1 MAFTVEDFED
11 MLRILERNPEWQE
24 RMRRAILSRELLE
37 LPERLLA
44 LVQQLI
50 ESDARNSAQIAEL
63 TRTVQR
69 HDEAIATLIQT
80 VQRHNEIL
88 LRHDELI
95 AELIQTVQRH
105 DALIA
110 ELIQTVQRQG
120 EQIAELTRTVQRH
133 DELIAELIQTVQR
146 HDALIAELIQTVQ
159 RQGEQIAELTRT
171 VRRHDEI
178 LQHHDEQIAEL
189 VQVVR
194 ELAEA
199 QRRTEARLERL
210 ENRLEGE
217 IGRQSGERYEREVVA
232 SAPVFFYG
240 GQGGGLGN
248 PMVQDQLRQ
257 WLQPLF
263 EQGVEISQLA
273 NPFRADII
281 WWKGDRVMVVEVG
294 IKVSRD
300 DVKRAAARA
309 ELLRRAGVNATPAVI
324 GEEWGLPD
332 VQALAQQE
340 GVEWFVGDGLSQGFL
355 EFRKLPDGLPRR

>member
-44 LVQQLI
+44 LVHQLI

-110 ELIQTVQRQG
+110 ELIQTVQR
-120 EQIAELTRTVQRH
+120 
-133 DELIAELIQTVQR
+133 
-146 HDALIAELIQTVQ
+146 
-159 RQGEQIAELTRT
+159 
-171 VRRHDEI
+171 
-178 LQHHDEQIAEL
+178 HDEQIAEL

>member
-88 LRHDELI
+88 LEILLRHDELI

-159 RQGEQIAELTRT
+159 R
-171 VRRHDEI
+171 
-178 LQHHDEQIAEL
+178 HDEQIAEL

-263 EQGVEISQLA
+263 EQGVEISNLA

>member
-110 ELIQTVQRQG
+110 ELIQTVQR
-120 EQIAELTRTVQRH
+120 
-133 DELIAELIQTVQR
+133 
-146 HDALIAELIQTVQ
+146 
-159 RQGEQIAELTRT
+159 
-171 VRRHDEI
+171 
-178 LQHHDEQIAEL
+178 HDEQIAEL

-248 PMVQDQLRQ
+248 LMVQDQLRQ

-263 EQGVEISQLA
+263 EQGVEISHLA

>member
-37 LPERLLA
+37 LPERLLS

-80 VQRHNEIL
+80 VQRH
-88 LRHDELI
+88 DELI

-110 ELIQTVQRQG
+110 ELIQTVH
-120 EQIAELTRTVQRH
+120 RH
-133 DELIAELIQTVQR
+133 DER
-146 HDALIAELIQTVQ
+146 
-159 RQGEQIAELTRT
+159 
-171 VRRHDEI
+171 
-178 LQHHDEQIAEL
+178 IAEL

-199 QRRTEARLERL
+199 QRRAEARLERL

-263 EQGVEISQLA
+263 EQGVEISHLA

-300 DVKRAAARA
+300 DVNRAAARA

>member
-110 ELIQTVQRQG
+110 ELIQTVQR
-120 EQIAELTRTVQRH
+120 
-133 DELIAELIQTVQR
+133 
-146 HDALIAELIQTVQ
+146 
-159 RQGEQIAELTRT
+159 
-171 VRRHDEI
+171 
-178 LQHHDEQIAEL
+178 HDEQIAEL

-263 EQGVEISQLA
+263 EQGVEISHLA

>member
-11 MLRILERNPEWQE
+11 MLRILEQNPEWQE

-37 LPERLLA
+37 LPERLLS

-69 HDEAIATLIQT
+69 HDA
-80 VQRHNEIL
+80 
-88 LRHDELI
+88 LI

-159 RQGEQIAELTRT
+159 RQGEQISELTRT
-171 VRRHDEI
+171 VQRHDEI
-178 LQHHDEQIAEL
+178 LRRHDEQIAEL

-248 PMVQDQLRQ
+248 LMVQDQLRQ

-263 EQGVEISQLA
+263 EQGVEISNLA

-300 DVKRAAARA
+300 DVNRAAARA

>member
-37 LPERLLA
+37 LPERLLS

-50 ESDARNSAQIAEL
+50 ESDARNSAQVAEL

-120 EQIAELTRTVQRH
+120 EQIAELTRTVQ
-133 DELIAELIQTVQR
+133 
-146 HDALIAELIQTVQ
+146 
-159 RQGEQIAELTRT
+159 
-171 VRRHDEI
+171 
-178 LQHHDEQIAEL
+178 HHDEQIAEL

-248 PMVQDQLRQ
+248 LMVQDQLRQ

-263 EQGVEISQLA
+263 EQGVEISHLA

-300 DVKRAAARA
+300 DVNRAAARA

>member
-80 VQRHNEIL
+80 VQRH
-88 LRHDELI
+88 DELI

-120 EQIAELTRTVQRH
+120 EQIAELTRM
-133 DELIAELIQTVQR
+133 
-146 HDALIAELIQTVQ
+146 
-159 RQGEQIAELTRT
+159 

-178 LQHHDEQIAEL
+178 LQHHDERIAEL

-263 EQGVEISQLA
+263 EQGVEISHLA

-300 DVKRAAARA
+300 DVNRAAARA

>member
-37 LPERLLA
+37 LPERLLS

-80 VQRHNEIL
+80 VQRHSEIL

-133 DELIAELIQTVQR
+133 D
-146 HDALIAELIQTVQ
+146 ALIAELIQTVQ

-171 VRRHDEI
+171 VQRHDALIAELI
-178 LQHHDEQIAEL
+178 QTVQRHDEQIAEL

-199 QRRTEARLERL
+199 QRRAEARLERL

-263 EQGVEISQLA
+263 EQGVEISHLA

-324 GEEWGLPD
+324 GEEWSLPD

>member
-120 EQIAELTRTVQRH
+120 EQIAELTRTVRRH

-159 RQGEQIAELTRT
+159 R
-171 VRRHDEI
+171 
-178 LQHHDEQIAEL
+178 HDEQIAEL

-263 EQGVEISQLA
+263 EQGVEISNLA

-300 DVKRAAARA
+300 DVNRAAARA

>member
-159 RQGEQIAELTRT
+159 R
-171 VRRHDEI
+171 
-178 LQHHDEQIAEL
+178 HDEQIAEL

-263 EQGVEISQLA
+263 EQGVEISHLA

-300 DVKRAAARA
+300 DVNRAAARA

>member
-37 LPERLLA
+37 LPERLLS

-63 TRTVQR
+63 TRTVQRHDEAIATLIQTVQR

-110 ELIQTVQRQG
+110 ELIQAVQRQG

-133 DELIAELIQTVQR
+133 D
-146 HDALIAELIQTVQ
+146 ALIAELIQTVQ
-159 RQGEQIAELTRT
+159 R
-171 VRRHDEI
+171 
-178 LQHHDEQIAEL
+178 HDEQIAEL

-199 QRRTEARLERL
+199 QRRAEARLERL

-263 EQGVEISQLA
+263 EQGVEISHLA

-355 EFRKLPDGLPRR
+355 EFRKLPDGLPPR

>member
-69 HDEAIATLIQT
+69 HDEAIASLIQT

-95 AELIQTVQRH
+95 AELIQTV
-105 DALIA
+105 
-110 ELIQTVQRQG
+110 
-120 EQIAELTRTVQRH
+120 
-133 DELIAELIQTVQR
+133 
-146 HDALIAELIQTVQ
+146 
-159 RQGEQIAELTRT
+159 
-171 VRRHDEI
+171 
-178 LQHHDEQIAEL
+178 QHHDEQIAEL

-263 EQGVEISQLA
+263 EQGVEISHLA

-300 DVKRAAARA
+300 DVNRAAARA

>member
-120 EQIAELTRTVQRH
+120 EQIAELTRTVRRH

-146 HDALIAELIQTVQ
+146 HDAIADCGASGGADDSTS
-159 RQGEQIAELTRT
+159 ATT
-171 VRRHDEI
+171 T
-178 LQHHDEQIAEL
+178 QIAEL

-263 EQGVEISQLA
+263 EQGVEISNLA

-300 DVKRAAARA
+300 DVNRAAARA

>member
-37 LPERLLA
+37 LPERLLS

-133 DELIAELIQTVQR
+133 D
-146 HDALIAELIQTVQ
+146 ALIAELIQTVQ
-159 RQGEQIAELTRT
+159 R
-171 VRRHDEI
+171 
-178 LQHHDEQIAEL
+178 HDEQIAEL

-199 QRRTEARLERL
+199 QRRAEARLERL

-263 EQGVEISQLA
+263 EQGVEISHLA

-324 GEEWGLPD
+324 GEEWSLPD

-355 EFRKLPDGLPRR
+355 EFRKLPDGLPPR

>member
-37 LPERLLA
+37 LPERLLS

-63 TRTVQR
+63 TRTVQRHDEAIATLIQTVQR

-133 DELIAELIQTVQR
+133 D
-146 HDALIAELIQTVQ
+146 ALIAELIQTVQ
-159 RQGEQIAELTRT
+159 R
-171 VRRHDEI
+171 
-178 LQHHDEQIAEL
+178 HDEQIAEL

-199 QRRTEARLERL
+199 QRRAEARLERL

-263 EQGVEISQLA
+263 EQGVEISHLA

-355 EFRKLPDGLPRR
+355 EFRKLPDGLPPR

>member
-133 DELIAELIQTVQR
+133 DE
-146 HDALIAELIQTVQ
+146 
-159 RQGEQIAELTRT
+159 
-171 VRRHDEI
+171 
-178 LQHHDEQIAEL
+178 QIAEL

-248 PMVQDQLRQ
+248 LMVQDQLRQ

-263 EQGVEISQLA
+263 EQGVEISNLA

-300 DVKRAAARA
+300 DVNRAAARA

>member
-1 MAFTVEDFED
+1 MKFED

-88 LRHDELI
+88 L
-95 AELIQTVQRH
+95 
-105 DALIA
+105 
-110 ELIQTVQRQG
+110 
-120 EQIAELTRTVQRH
+120 RH

-300 DVKRAAARA
+300 DVNRAAARA

>member
-133 DELIAELIQTVQR
+133 D
-146 HDALIAELIQTVQ
+146 ALIAELIQTVQ
-159 RQGEQIAELTRT
+159 R
-171 VRRHDEI
+171 
-178 LQHHDEQIAEL
+178 HDEQIAEL

-248 PMVQDQLRQ
+248 SMVQDQLRQ

-263 EQGVEISQLA
+263 EQGVEISNLA

-300 DVKRAAARA
+300 DVNRAAARA

>member
-37 LPERLLA
+37 LPERLLS

-80 VQRHNEIL
+80 VQRH
-88 LRHDELI
+88 DELI

-110 ELIQTVQRQG
+110 ELIR
-120 EQIAELTRTVQRH
+120 
-133 DELIAELIQTVQR
+133 
-146 HDALIAELIQTVQ
+146 TVQ

-263 EQGVEISQLA
+263 EQGVEISHLA

-300 DVKRAAARA
+300 DVNRAAARA

>member
-37 LPERLLA
+37 LPERLLS

-133 DELIAELIQTVQR
+133 D
-146 HDALIAELIQTVQ
+146 ALIAELIQTVQ
-159 RQGEQIAELTRT
+159 R
-171 VRRHDEI
+171 
-178 LQHHDEQIAEL
+178 HDEQIAEL

-199 QRRTEARLERL
+199 QRRAEARLERL

-263 EQGVEISQLA
+263 EQGVEISHLA

-355 EFRKLPDGLPRR
+355 EFRKLPDGLPPR

>member
-110 ELIQTVQRQG
+110 EL
-120 EQIAELTRTVQRH
+120 
-133 DELIAELIQTVQR
+133 
-146 HDALIAELIQTVQ
+146 
-159 RQGEQIAELTRT
+159 
-171 VRRHDEI
+171 
-178 LQHHDEQIAEL
+178 

-199 QRRTEARLERL
+199 QRRAEARLERL

-263 EQGVEISQLA
+263 EQGVEISHLA

-300 DVKRAAARA
+300 DVNRAAARA

>member
-37 LPERLLA
+37 LPERLLS

-80 VQRHNEIL
+80 VQRHSEIL

-133 DELIAELIQTVQR
+133 D
-146 HDALIAELIQTVQ
+146 ALIAELIQTVQ
-159 RQGEQIAELTRT
+159 R
-171 VRRHDEI
+171 
-178 LQHHDEQIAEL
+178 HDEQIAEL

-199 QRRTEARLERL
+199 QRRAEARLERL

-248 PMVQDQLRQ
+248 PMVQDQLWQ

-263 EQGVEISQLA
+263 EQGVEISHLA

-300 DVKRAAARA
+300 DVKHAAARA

-340 GVEWFVGDGLSQGFL
+340 CVEWFVGDGLSQGFL
-355 EFRKLPDGLPRR
+355 EFRRLPDGLPPR

>member
-11 MLRILERNPEWQE
+11 LLRILEQKPEWQE

-110 ELIQTVQRQG
+110 ELIQS
-120 EQIAELTRTVQRH
+120 
-133 DELIAELIQTVQR
+133 
-146 HDALIAELIQTVQ
+146 VQ

-263 EQGVEISQLA
+263 EQGVEISHLA
-273 NPFRADII
+273 NPFRADVI

-300 DVKRAAARA
+300 DVKRAATRA

-324 GEEWGLPD
+324 GEEWSLPD

>member
-105 DALIA
+105 D
-110 ELIQTVQRQG
+110 
-120 EQIAELTRTVQRH
+120 
-133 DELIAELIQTVQR
+133 
-146 HDALIAELIQTVQ
+146 
-159 RQGEQIAELTRT
+159 
-171 VRRHDEI
+171 
-178 LQHHDEQIAEL
+178 EQIAEL

-248 PMVQDQLRQ
+248 LMVQDQLRQ

-263 EQGVEISQLA
+263 EQGVEISNLA

-300 DVKRAAARA
+300 DVNRAAARA

>member
-37 LPERLLA
+37 LPERLLS

-105 DALIA
+105 NEIL
-110 ELIQTVQRQG
+110 L
-120 EQIAELTRTVQRH
+120 RH

-171 VRRHDEI
+171 VQRHDALIAELI
-178 LQHHDEQIAEL
+178 QTVQRHDEQIAEL

-199 QRRTEARLERL
+199 QRRAEARLERL

-217 IGRQSGERYEREVVA
+217 IGSQSGERYEREVVA

-263 EQGVEISQLA
+263 EQGVEISHLA

-355 EFRKLPDGLPRR
+355 EFRKLPDGLPPR

>member
-1 MAFTVEDFED
+1 M
-11 MLRILERNPEWQE
+11 
-24 RMRRAILSRELLE
+24 
-37 LPERLLA
+37 
-44 LVQQLI
+44 
-50 ESDARNSAQIAEL
+50 
-63 TRTVQR
+63 
-69 HDEAIATLIQT
+69 
-80 VQRHNEIL
+80 
-88 LRHDELI
+88 
-95 AELIQTVQRH
+95 
-105 DALIA
+105 
-110 ELIQTVQRQG
+110 
-120 EQIAELTRTVQRH
+120 
-133 DELIAELIQTVQR
+133 
-146 HDALIAELIQTVQ
+146 
-159 RQGEQIAELTRT
+159 TRT

-199 QRRTEARLERL
+199 QRRAEARLERL

-263 EQGVEISQLA
+263 EQGVEISHLA

-300 DVKRAAARA
+300 DVNRAAARA

>member
-63 TRTVQR
+63 THTVQR
-69 HDEAIATLIQT
+69 HDEAIAMLIQT

-120 EQIAELTRTVQRH
+120 EQIAELTRTVQR
-133 DELIAELIQTVQR
+133 
-146 HDALIAELIQTVQ
+146 
-159 RQGEQIAELTRT
+159 
-171 VRRHDEI
+171 
-178 LQHHDEQIAEL
+178 HDEQIAEL

-248 PMVQDQLRQ
+248 LMVQDQLRQ

-263 EQGVEISQLA
+263 EQGVEISNLA

>member
-80 VQRHNEIL
+80 VQRH
-88 LRHDELI
+88 
-95 AELIQTVQRH
+95 
-105 DALIA
+105 
-110 ELIQTVQRQG
+110 
-120 EQIAELTRTVQRH
+120 

-178 LQHHDEQIAEL
+178 LQHHDERIAEL

-248 PMVQDQLRQ
+248 LMVQDQLRQ

-263 EQGVEISQLA
+263 EQGVEISHLA

-300 DVKRAAARA
+300 DVNRAAARA

>member
-1 MAFTVEDFED
+1 MRRVSYTGAAMAFTVEDFED

-110 ELIQTVQRQG
+110 ELIQTVQR
-120 EQIAELTRTVQRH
+120 
-133 DELIAELIQTVQR
+133 
-146 HDALIAELIQTVQ
+146 
-159 RQGEQIAELTRT
+159 
-171 VRRHDEI
+171 
-178 LQHHDEQIAEL
+178 HDEQIAEL

-263 EQGVEISQLA
+263 EQGVEISNLA

>member
-1 MAFTVEDFED
+1 
-11 MLRILERNPEWQE
+11 L
-24 RMRRAILSRELLE
+24 LS
-37 LPERLLA
+37 

-80 VQRHNEIL
+80 VQRH
-88 LRHDELI
+88 DELI

-110 ELIQTVQRQG
+110 ELIR
-120 EQIAELTRTVQRH
+120 
-133 DELIAELIQTVQR
+133 
-146 HDALIAELIQTVQ
+146 TVQ

-263 EQGVEISQLA
+263 EQGVEISHLA

-300 DVKRAAARA
+300 DVNRAAARA

>member
-37 LPERLLA
+37 LPERLLS

-69 HDEAIATLIQT
+69 HDEAIATLIQ
-80 VQRHNEIL
+80 
-88 LRHDELI
+88 
-95 AELIQTVQRH
+95 
-105 DALIA
+105 
-110 ELIQTVQRQG
+110 
-120 EQIAELTRTVQRH
+120 TVQRH

-178 LQHHDEQIAEL
+178 LQHHDERIAEL

-199 QRRTEARLERL
+199 QRRAEARLERL

-263 EQGVEISQLA
+263 EQGVEISHLA

-300 DVKRAAARA
+300 DVNRAAARA

>member
-37 LPERLLA
+37 LPERLLS

-63 TRTVQR
+63 TRTMQR

-133 DELIAELIQTVQR
+133 D
-146 HDALIAELIQTVQ
+146 ALIAELIQTVQ
-159 RQGEQIAELTRT
+159 R
-171 VRRHDEI
+171 
-178 LQHHDEQIAEL
+178 HDEQIAEL

-199 QRRTEARLERL
+199 QRRAEARLERL

-263 EQGVEISQLA
+263 EQGVEISHLA

>member
-37 LPERLLA
+37 LPERLLS

-80 VQRHNEIL
+80 VQRH
-88 LRHDELI
+88 DELI

-105 DALIA
+105 DAL
-110 ELIQTVQRQG
+110 
-120 EQIAELTRTVQRH
+120 
-133 DELIAELIQTVQR
+133 
-146 HDALIAELIQTVQ
+146 
-159 RQGEQIAELTRT
+159 
-171 VRRHDEI
+171 
-178 LQHHDEQIAEL
+178 IAEL

-263 EQGVEISQLA
+263 EQGVEISHLA

-300 DVKRAAARA
+300 DVNRAAARA